1 MANRVI
7 TKDVSDNV
15 IAGAVM
21 ANFYLDK
28 TARILEAHASDHTK
42 VVVNKGAYLIPIN
55 IGNYWFLIDTATD
68 VDIDSDLDT
77 GSSEAGKDYY
87 VYAVT
92 DGSTISFK
100 ISLATTYPSGY
111 DATTSR
117 KIGGFHTLCV
127 AAGTIAGHTLTGYL
141 VKDILPQSIWDLKH
155 RARCGNNA
163 GMVYS
168 TAAGI
173 WVDIYLPSGT
183 GASTVSVY
191 GGTISDARDW
201 NDFVDDGGA
210 VGKRLLTDPEFQ
222 LIAAGSNEQTNIST
236 SGDPV
241 TTGGHADTATQ
252 RMISNIGCEDCC
264 GALWQWLQDTTAKYD
279 DAIAAGW
286 KALGGSKGQF
296 YLPVDTNEIKL
307 IAGARWNDAAYSGSR
322 SRYALNVRT
331 NTNSNISARFGSEPL

>member
-28 TARILEAHASDHTK
+28 TSRIVEAHASDHTK

-183 GASTVSVY
+183 GVSTVSLW
-191 GGTISDARDW
+191 RD
-201 NDFVDDGGA
+201 D
-210 VGKRLLTDPEFQ
+210 Q
-222 LIAAGSNEQTNIST
+222 
-236 SGDPV
+236 
-241 TTGGHADTATQ
+241 
-252 RMISNIGCEDCC
+252 
-264 GALWQWLQDTTAKYD
+264 
-279 DAIAAGW
+279 
-286 KALGGSKGQF
+286 
-296 YLPVDTNEIKL
+296 
-307 IAGARWNDAAYSGSR
+307 
-322 SRYALNVRT
+322 
-331 NTNSNISARFGSEPL
+331 